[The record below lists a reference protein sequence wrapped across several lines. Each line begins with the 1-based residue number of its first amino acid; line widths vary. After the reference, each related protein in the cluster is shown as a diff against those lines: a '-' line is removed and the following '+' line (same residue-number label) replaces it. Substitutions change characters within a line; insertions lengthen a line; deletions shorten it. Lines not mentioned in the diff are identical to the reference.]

1 MGKLIELFDRED
13 DYGEPVRIIEFGHFR
28 VVAFFVATLFSGAIW
43 LTGLWHV
50 GKWAWALL
58 LALAVGGC
66 VDVAKL
72 DDQKCQ
78 GYGAALG
85 SPAYVQCRAQLDAAR
100 TQAQATIAAA
110 PIDTRPSYRPP
121 PTVCVGAVC

>member
-1 MGKLIELFDRED
+1 MGKVIELLDRAED
-13 DYGEPVRIIEFGHFR
+13 SGEPIRITEFGHVR
-28 VVAFFVATLFSGAIW
+28 VVAFFVATLVSGAIW

-78 GYGAALG
+78 GYGAAQG

-100 TQAQATIAAA
+100 TQAQAAFSAAVIDMPSA
-110 PIDTRPSYRPP
+110 PAPRPI
-121 PTVCVGAVC
+121 CVNGIC